1 MFIHRAAE
9 QLAVDAN
16 QPTTM
21 IQVRLADSS
30 RLSARFNHSHTVADL
45 QTYIIT

>member
-1 MFIHRAAE
+1 MLHRATE
-9 QLAVDAN
+9 QLAVIAD

-45 QTYIIT
+45 RTYIIT